1 MPHHQ
6 SIMKGDKATCVGKTV
21 SSTNG
26 AEKPEQLY
34 GKKKE
39 RKKERKKSDHSLT
52 LYTKISSKWIRALN
66 LRLDT

>member
-1 MPHHQ
+1 MLEKQ
-6 SIMKGDKATCVGKTV
+6 SLQQMVQRNLN
-21 SSTNG
+21 SYM
-26 AEKPEQLY
+26 EK
-34 GKKKE
+34 KKKE